1 MKTFLKIF
9 IIVVTVGLGIY
20 VGLWLMFIGGI
31 VDIVNAI
38 NPLNGLQ
45 IALGICK
52 IVFCEVGV
60 LFPMMIGILIAGNI
74 KD

>member
-9 IIVVTVGLGIY
+9 IIVLTVALGIY

-52 IVFCEVGV
+52 IVFCEVGA
-60 LFPMMIGILIAGNI
+60 LFPMIEILIAGNI

>member
-52 IVFCEVGV
+52 IVFCEVGT
-60 LFPMMIGILIAGNI
+60 LFPMI
-74 KD
+74 

>member
-1 MKTFLKIF
+1 MKKFLKIF

-52 IVFCEVGV
+52 IVFCEVGA
-60 LFPMMIGILIAGNI
+60 LFPMIGILIAGNI